1 MDPFT
6 IAIIIISIASAYQ
19 TKRSADQAAEDN
31 KNYLEKQSKIN
42 AEIAEDEADQSA
54 SEVTKEAIKQRAQIR
69 ATTGEMGL
77 GGQTTDQ
84 FIEDSL
90 FEEQEEIERIEFAR
104 VKKLEAAKIRAEG
117 GAISGGSTIAAG
129 LQIAGAVASAGARS
143 ANKKT
148 DGKV

>member
-1 MDPFT
+1 MDPLT
-6 IAIIIISIASAYQ
+6 IAILIISIATSIQATSSAN
-19 TKRSADQAAEDN
+19 QAAEDN

-42 AEIAEDEADQSA
+42 NEIAEDEADQNA
-54 SEVTKEAIKQRAQIR
+54 SEVSKEAIKQRAQIK

-77 GGQTTDQ
+77 GGQTADQ

-90 FEEQEEIERIEFAR
+90 FAEQEEIERIEFAR
-104 VKKLEAAKIRAEG
+104 VKKLEAAKVRAEG
-117 GAISGGSTIAAG
+117 GAISGGSTVAAG

-143 ANKKT
+143 TNKKS